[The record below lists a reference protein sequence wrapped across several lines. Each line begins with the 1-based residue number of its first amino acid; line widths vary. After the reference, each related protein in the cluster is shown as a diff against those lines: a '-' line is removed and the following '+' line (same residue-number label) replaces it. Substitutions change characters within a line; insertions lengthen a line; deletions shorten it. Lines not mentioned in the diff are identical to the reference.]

1 MNEYLTINEAAAVAK
16 VSRRS
21 IYFWIQCGKLKKY
34 KLPSGMSR
42 IKASDLIIED
52 KQEVCLTTSQVSET

>member
-1 MNEYLTINEAAAVAK
+1 MKEYLNIDEAAAFAG

-34 KLPSGMSR
+34 KLPSGITR

-52 KQEVCLTTSQVSET
+52 KQEVCQTTSQVSET